1 MSDTLQLSQWPTVLS
16 MLQSL
21 TIMTCYTPQKHE
33 PVESCRV
40 YNQCYYVW
48 LIYLILYLIYFLT
61 FLNLD
66 NNNQQNNQNEA
77 PGNNVPNRNVQEAG
91 PNQDWLDWLYVS
103 SRVFI
108 FISVLYFYSSPGRFI
123 VVAGFALLLYL

>member
-1 MSDTLQLSQWPTVLS
+1 M
-16 MLQSL
+16 
-21 TIMTCYTPQKHE
+21 
-33 PVESCRV
+33 
-40 YNQCYYVW
+40 YVKYFKLFI
-48 LIYLILYLIYFLT
+48 LI
-61 FLNLD
+61 LD
-66 NNNQQNNQNEA
+66 NNNQPADQ
-77 PGNNVPNRNVQEAG
+77 NNVPANNANINAQEAG